1 MKELDLVTKIVLEE
15 VEKIAREHDMKA
27 YLVGGFVRDW
37 LLERETKDI
46 DLATDGDPL
55 LLANDIASQL
65 GGKIIVMNGYRVIRC
80 LLPGRIQVD
89 VSSLVGSVEEDM
101 ARRDFTA
108 NALAVPLDDLNT
120 LIDPF
125 NGKKDIEEKVLR
137 MVSEE
142 AFFEDPLRMLRAI
155 RLSAVLGFTIEDQ
168 TKEAIRRNAHLI
180 TQAPPERVKEEL
192 FLLSRVTSCYPYIQ
206 LMDETGLLMGIFPE
220 LTALKG
226 VTQDGDDVFEH
237 SVETLKQLEG
247 LLSEGFAEIKLD
259 AKDQFLLK
267 LAALIHDVGKF
278 ATRRVEPEGT
288 VRFIGH
294 DVLGE
299 TMMRELG
306 RRLRLSK
313 KDVKTL
319 RRLVRHHLRPA
330 FLSHFG
336 ELSHRVVFRFFQDLK
351 EDATLLLLLSYA
363 DRLATKKVSEEELE
377 KHKQLTLKL
386 IEEAKKET
394 RRPRRILGGRDIV
407 QEFGSLPGP
416 TIGRLL
422 RLAEEAYAEG
432 LINTKEEAL
441 EFVRR
446 LLDEES

>member
-15 VEKIAREHDMKA
+15 VEKIAREHNMKA

-89 VSSLVGSVEEDM
+89 VSSLAGSVEEDM
-101 ARRDFTA
+101 VRRDFTA

-120 LIDPF
+120 LIDPL
-125 NGKKDIEEKVLR
+125 NGRKDIEDKVLR

-142 AFFEDPLRMLRAI
+142 AFLEDPLRMLRAI
-155 RLSAVLGFTIEDQ
+155 RLTAVLGFTLEEK
-168 TKEAIRRNAHLI
+168 TREALRKNAHLI

-192 FLLSRVTSCYPYIQ
+192 FLLSRVTPCYPYIR

-226 VTQDGDDVFEH
+226 IIQDGEDVFEH
-237 SVETLKQLEG
+237 SLETFKQVEA
-247 LLSEGFAEIKLD
+247 LLAEGFAQIELD
-259 AKDQFLLK
+259 SKDQFLLK
-267 LAALIHDVGKF
+267 LAALVHDVGKF
-278 ATRRVEPEGT
+278 ATRRAEADGT

-313 KDVKTL
+313 RDVKTL

-351 EDATLLLLLSYA
+351 EDAMLLLLLSYA
-363 DRLATKKVSEEELE
+363 DRLATKKVSEEELA

-386 IEEAKKET
+386 IEEARKET
-394 RRPRRILGGRDIV
+394 RRPRRILSGRDIV

-432 LINTKEEAL
+432 LINSKEEAID
-441 EFVRR
+441 FVRR

>member
-89 VSSLVGSVEEDM
+89 VSSLTGTVEEDM

-142 AFFEDPLRMLRAI
+142 AFVEDPLRMLRAI
-155 RLSAVLGFTIEDQ
+155 RLAAVLGFTIEEQ
-168 TKEAIRRNAHLI
+168 TKEAIRKHAPLI

-192 FLLSRVTSCYPYIQ
+192 FLLSRVTPCYSYIL
-206 LMDETGLLMGIFPE
+206 LMEELGLLMGILPE
-220 LTALKG
+220 LSALKG
-226 VTQDGDDVFEH
+226 VMQDGDDVFEH
-237 SVETLKQLEG
+237 SVNTLKEVEN
-247 LLSEGFAEIKLD
+247 LLAEGFADIKLD
-259 AKDQFLLK
+259 SKDAFILK
-267 LAALIHDVGKF
+267 LGALIHDVGKF
-278 ATRRVEPEGT
+278 ATRRTEPDGT

-299 TMMRELG
+299 SMMREIG

-351 EDATLLLLLSYA
+351 EDAILLLLLSYA

-386 IEEAKKET
+386 IEEAKKES
-394 RRPRRILGGRDIV
+394 RRPRRLLSGRDIV
-407 QEFGSLPGP
+407 QEFGQLPGP

-422 RLAEEAYAEG
+422 RLSEEAYAEG
-432 LINTKEEAL
+432 LISTKEEAL
-441 EFVRR
+441 DFVRR

>member
-15 VEKIAREHDMKA
+15 VEKIAREHEMKT

-89 VSSLVGSVEEDM
+89 VSSLMGSVEEDM
-101 ARRDFTA
+101 ARRDFTV
-108 NALAVPLDDLNT
+108 NALSVPLDDLNT
-120 LIDPF
+120 LIDPL
-125 NGKKDIEEKVLR
+125 NGKKDIEDKVLR
-137 MVSEE
+137 MVSESV
-142 AFFEDPLRMLRAI
+142 FQEDPLRMLRAI
-155 RLSAVLGFTIEDQ
+155 RLAAVLGFSLEER
-168 TKEAIRRNAHLI
+168 TKEAIRENASLI
-180 TQAPPERVKEEL
+180 TQAPPERIKEEL
-192 FLLSRVTSCYPYIQ
+192 FLLFRVTPCYPYIL
-206 LMDETGLLMGIFPE
+206 LMEETGLLMGVLPE
-220 LTALKG
+220 LAALRG
-226 VTQDGDDVFEH
+226 VTQDEEDVFEH
-237 SVETLKQLEG
+237 SLETLKQVES
-247 LLSEGFAEIKLD
+247 LLTEGFAEVKLD
-259 AKDQFLLK
+259 GKDQFLLK
-267 LAALIHDVGKF
+267 LGALVHDVGKF
-278 ATRRVEPEGT
+278 ATRRAEPDGT

-313 KDVKTL
+313 RDVKTL
-319 RRLVRHHLRPA
+319 RRLVRYHLRPA
-330 FLSHFG
+330 FLSHFD

-351 EDATLLLLLSYA
+351 EDAMLLLLLSYA

-394 RRPRRILGGRDIV
+394 RRPRRVLSGRDIV

-432 LINTKEEAL
+432 IISTREEAID
-441 EFVRR
+441 FVRH
-446 LLDEES
+446 LLDEEA